1 MLGWQE
7 RRQQSGR
14 WLLVNCAGVLSQGPF
29 TGMPVATQQQMI
41 DWNVSGL
48 ISMISESLPGT
59 ALRARQGTC
68 GRILNVASAVNRAV
82 TLGSRAAPKWLVR
95 KNGGLIVRRML

>member
-1 MLGWQE
+1 MLGLQE

-41 DWNVSGL
+41 DLNVSGL
-48 ISMISESLPGT
+48 TSLISEFLPGM

-68 GRILNVASAVNRAV
+68 GRFLNVASAVNRPVAR
-82 TLGSRAAPKWLVR
+82 GSRTGPTWQVR
-95 KNGGLIVRRML
+95 KIGGLIVRRML

>member
-1 MLGWQE
+1 MGLQE
-7 RRQQSGR
+7 PRRQSGR

-41 DWNVSGL
+41 DRNVSGL

-59 ALRARQGTC
+59 ALRARQGTR

-82 TLGSRAAPKWLVR
+82 TLGSRTGPKWRVR
-95 KNGGLIVRRML
+95 KIGGLIVRWMP